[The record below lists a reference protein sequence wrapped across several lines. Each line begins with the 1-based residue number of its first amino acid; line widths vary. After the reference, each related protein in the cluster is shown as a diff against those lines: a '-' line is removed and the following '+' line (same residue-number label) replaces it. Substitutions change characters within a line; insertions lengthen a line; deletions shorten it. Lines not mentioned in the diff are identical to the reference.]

1 MAGTSAVP
9 SSVAFIFSAKAGP
22 AKAKVAPNASV
33 TSMVLVVDMVFSL
46 LASMIGA
53 SFQNKTIPNLFPETA
68 ETPEIFRQLSPP
80 IAGILAVS

>member
-1 MAGTSAVP
+1 
-9 SSVAFIFSAKAGP
+9 
-22 AKAKVAPNASV
+22 
-33 TSMVLVVDMVFSL
+33 MVLVVDMVFSL